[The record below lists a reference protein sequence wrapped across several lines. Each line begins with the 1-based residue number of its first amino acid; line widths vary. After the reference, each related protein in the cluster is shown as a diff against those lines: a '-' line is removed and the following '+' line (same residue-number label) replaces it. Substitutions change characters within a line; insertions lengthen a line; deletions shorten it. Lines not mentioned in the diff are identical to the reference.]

1 MNINEQTELQ
11 IDGTGKK
18 IGIVFSRFNDSIGIH
33 LYNSIIKTLKAN
45 AVKDDNIF
53 TIRVPG
59 SLEAPIAAKKLIAT
73 HAVDA
78 IIAIGV
84 VIKGGTYHFELVCN
98 ESHRG
103 LMDVSLATGIPV
115 IFGII
120 TAYSAKDAEERAR
133 EDKMNKGKEYALAAL
148 EMANI

>member
-1 MNINEQTELQ
+1 MNINEQSEIK
-11 IDGTGKK
+11 IDGSCKK

-45 AVKDDNIF
+45 GVKNENII
-53 TIRVPG
+53 TIKVPG
-59 SLEAPIAAKKLIAT
+59 SLETPIAAKKIIDA
-73 HAVDA
+73 HSVDA
-78 IIAIGV
+78 VISIGV

-103 LMDVSLATGIPV
+103 LMDVSLATGIPI